1 MIQKIN
7 KYCGPIRI
15 VVIDLGL
22 TEEHKT
28 ELQAVQFVEFRVAP
42 RAHKYCPQ
50 SLKSQQVYSLLLDF
64 DVIVWADIGHF
75 PEWDV
80 RRLLDEFSVG
90 TAFVGNYLSSPLPG
104 SELFR
109 NETKHSLADGVLERV
124 VSSRFFAV
132 IVDFRFYSR
141 VLLPWVQCSS
151 GLPCPTSMQE
161 YASSLPAN
169 FTCQARD
176 DALLTFLLT
185 AFEAQRPR
193 SVLLDVSLAAST
205 SQPPTRASL
214 GPPRLPRIGDSRT
227 CRSSGPTTRSLCS
240 CTLPG
245 SPSSTAP
252 ASSCRRPARNTST
265 SRRSAPTCP
274 KTRPRGL
281 PRLRRGPPQPSCA
294 REHGQGLAAGP
305 RQGLA
310 RRRPRAAPPLA
321 HQ

>member
-1 MIQKIN
+1 MKNLWFCLENRTPLILLILASQKGIMISDTRAQDTKDIL
-7 KYCGPIRI
+7 
-15 VVIDLGL
+15 VVAL
-22 TEEHKT
+22 
-28 ELQAVQFVEFRVAP
+28 A
-42 RAHKYCPQ
+42 
-50 SLKSQQVYSLLLDF
+50 KSQGDLPHLKILIGKVNAFSGSIKIVII
-64 DVIVWADIGHF
+64 DVG
-75 PEWDV
+75 
-80 RRLLDEFSVG
+80 G
-90 TAFVGNYLSSPLPG
+90 TLYKS
-104 SELFR
+104 
-109 NETKHSLADGVLERV
+109 
-124 VSSRFFAV
+124 
-132 IVDFRFYSR
+132 
-141 VLLPWVQCSS
+141 
-151 GLPCPTSMQE
+151 
-161 YASSLPAN
+161 
-169 FTCQARD
+169 
-176 DALLTFLLT
+176 LLTFLLT

-310 RRRPRAAPPLA
+310 RSRPRSAPPLA